1 MRSKVVV
8 LCLHL
13 ISCVEKVFF
22 HFSLPVLSLDKLFLK
37 IQYNYFMG
45 EKLNLKDPKKFTE
58 KLQWLKLYDRNP
70 AYTNMA
76 DKCEVKK
83 YVAEMIGAEYVIPLF
98 GVWERFDDI
107 DFDKL
112 PNQFILKCTH
122 DSGGFVICEDKT
134 KFDIKKAKQKLEE
147 TFTKNYFWQNREFV
161 YRDIKPR
168 IIAEQYIPSLGKKD
182 SVEYKITVINGEVKV
197 ITVCG
202 GIPHAAFELRSNDNF
217 SKDWTRQDWYA
228 FYKPQGGTITRPK
241 EMDLMV
247 ELSEKLAK
255 DIPQVRVDWYIVD
268 GHVYFGEMTFYT
280 WSGFIKFTPEEW
292 NQEMGAWLKL
302 PIQKRK

>member
-1 MRSKVVV
+1 MNTKRFFAY
-8 LCLHL
+8 LCQPGELL
-13 ISCVEKVFF
+13 FA
-22 HFSLPVLSLDKLFLK
+22 LSIKYPKCFTDKLFLK
-37 IQYNYFMG
+37 VQYKHFMG
-45 EKLNLKDPKKFTE
+45 ERLNLKNPKKFTE

-83 YVAEMIGAEYVIPLF
+83 YVAEKIGNEYVIPLY
-98 GVWERFDDI
+98 GVWDRFDDI
-107 DFDKL
+107 DFEKL

-122 DSGGFVICEDKT
+122 DSGGFVICEDKS
-134 KFDIKKAKQKLEE
+134 KFAIKKAKEKLEE

-168 IIAEQYIPSLGKKD
+168 IIAEQYIPSLGKKN

-217 SKDWTRQDWYA
+217 SKDWKRQEWYA
-228 FYKPQGGTITRPK
+228 FYKPLGGEIQRPK
-241 EMDLMV
+241 EMDLMI

-255 DIPQVRVDWYIVD
+255 GIPQVRVDWYIVD
-268 GHVYFGEMTFYT
+268 GHVFFGEMTFYT

-292 NQEMGAWLKL
+292 NVKMGEWLRL
-302 PIQKRK
+302 PNRVMK